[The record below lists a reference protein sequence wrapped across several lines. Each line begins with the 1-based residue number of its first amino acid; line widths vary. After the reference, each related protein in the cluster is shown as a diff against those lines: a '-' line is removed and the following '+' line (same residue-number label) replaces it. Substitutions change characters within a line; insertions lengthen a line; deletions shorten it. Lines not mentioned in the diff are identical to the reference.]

1 MESEREEGQSSHL
14 KKLAAFGEMRFI
26 VI

>member
-1 MESEREEGQSSHL
+1 MENEREEGQSSHL